1 MIANKKDLNG
11 CWVSL
16 NICRTAEQA
25 LMAFLEPIP
34 TKTTLSTL
42 SHLFEVFHFL
52 NNWWNS
58 KTKCNMLVHFFSPSF
73 FNLKLKDISTIWMHG
88 LESLDL
94 HPISPTGDSFL
105 LKHTMKILIA
115 PTSPNI
121 TQTTEIGWSY
131 CGRIDPTD
139 PSKDIPYTSSAVL
152 SPNKL
157 SSKLK

>member
-1 MIANKKDLNG
+1 M
-11 CWVSL
+11 VY
-16 NICRTAEQA
+16 
-25 LMAFLEPIP
+25 LEHIP
-34 TKTTLSTL
+34 TKIILSTM

-52 NNWWNS
+52 NNWWNL
-58 KTKCNMLVHFFSPSF
+58 KIKCNMLVHFFSPSF
-73 FNLKLKDISTIWMHG
+73 YNLKLKDISTIWMPG

-121 TQTTEIGWSY
+121 TLTTETDWSH

-139 PSKDIPYTSSAVL
+139 PLRDIPSTSSAAPSL
-152 SPNKL
+152 NKL
-157 SSKLK
+157 SSKLRWVRWLKLSTLI